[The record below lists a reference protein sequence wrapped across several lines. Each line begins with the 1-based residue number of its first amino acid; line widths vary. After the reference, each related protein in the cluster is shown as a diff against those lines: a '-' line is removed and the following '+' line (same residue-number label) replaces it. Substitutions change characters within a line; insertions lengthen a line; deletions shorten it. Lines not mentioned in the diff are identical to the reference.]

1 MAEASASVMGGVDA
15 LGVCD
20 NVCGSQDAPSALL
33 DLSDKSSITM
43 VNDRNGQDPSTS
55 DADRTGDA
63 QTSVGQ
69 NVVQATAELP
79 ETENERENAEVRVDG
94 GYAGAASQAKR
105 TKIIEVPIKIIPEE
119 CNSWSLTLTEQA
131 HIIFNLLKLPQ
142 TGGIVSGFSNRDPR
156 KFKVEVAENLDE
168 TKHLTSHEVQLRPG
182 R

>member
-33 DLSDKSSITM
+33 DLSDKSPITM
-43 VNDRNGQDPSTS
+43 VNDRNGQDPRTS

-79 ETENERENAEVRVDG
+79 ETDNERENVEGKFFNNVRIKAECGNGRACRLINFWSFTLDIL
-94 GYAGAASQAKR
+94 GALKR
-105 TKIIEVPIKIIPEE
+105 
-119 CNSWSLTLTEQA
+119 N
-131 HIIFNLLKLPQ
+131 HI
-142 TGGIVSGFSNRDPR
+142 
-156 KFKVEVAENLDE
+156 
-168 TKHLTSHEVQLRPG
+168 LRA
-182 R
+182 